1 MMDDRLVVSV
11 PTAQDKTQLT
21 EHYLDLL
28 EELAS
33 PPPQRRQIRV
43 LVR

>member
-1 MMDDRLVVSV
+1 VVSV
-11 PTAQDKTQLT
+11 PTAQDKRRLT
-21 EHYLDLL
+21 EHYLGVL

-33 PPPQRRQIRV
+33 TTPQRTRIRV

>member
-1 MMDDRLVVSV
+1 VVSV
-11 PTAQDKTQLT
+11 PTAQDKTRLT
-21 EHYLDLL
+21 AHYLGVL

-33 PPPQRRQIRV
+33 TSQQHTRIRV